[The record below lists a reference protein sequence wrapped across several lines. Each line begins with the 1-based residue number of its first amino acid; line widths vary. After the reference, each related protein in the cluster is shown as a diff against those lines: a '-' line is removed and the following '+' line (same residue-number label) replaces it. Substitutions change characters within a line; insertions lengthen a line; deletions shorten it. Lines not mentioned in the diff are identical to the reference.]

1 MTERG
6 PLLGED
12 RQRALLLGPY
22 VLGVAALVVV
32 PALVTFMLA
41 FFRYDLLTPARMIG
55 LDNFSELLG
64 DPIFHEALLNSLV
77 FAAVAVPLRLG
88 GALALALLLHRRF
101 RGVGGARTAAY
112 LPTVVPDAAYAVLWL
127 FLLNPLYGPLNAVLG
142 AVGLPEPEWLTTGT
156 GAMAA
161 LIFMSCFTIGEG
173 FVVSL
178 ATRQELPEE
187 LYEVARVEASS
198 PLDTLRRVT
207 LPLMA
212 PTLALL
218 AVRDLV
224 FTLQITFVPAYI
236 LTDGG
241 PDRDTL
247 FLPLL
252 VFDNAFELLRYGYG
266 AAMTL
271 SMFAITG
278 VIVAIQYR
286 LLRRWRF
293 GLGS

>member
-1 MTERG
+1 MTGRR

-22 VLGVAALVVV
+22 VLGVAVLVVL

-41 FFRYDLLTPARMIG
+41 FFRYDLLTPARITG
-55 LDNFSELLG
+55 LDNFAELLG
-64 DPIFHEALLNSLV
+64 DPIFHRALLNSLV
-77 FAAVAVPLRLG
+77 FAAVAVPLRLA
-88 GALALALLLHRRF
+88 GAVALALLLHRRF

-127 FLLNPLYGPLNAVLG
+127 FLLNPLYGPMNAVLG

-161 LIFMSCFTIGEG
+161 LILMSCFTIGEG

-218 AVRDLV
+218 AARDTV

-247 FLPLL
+247 FVPLL

-293 GLGS
+293 GLGR